1 MGDSY
6 ERYISRKRYHFVVI
20 KKSNFVL
27 KAVILTEDCNVISVD
42 YEPLA
47 TSPWYFIAVVN
58 AKAVGRRTG
67 RLLSFMMDTVQ
78 LSPADVHVIGK
89 EG

>member
-1 MGDSY
+1 M
-6 ERYISRKRYHFVVI
+6 
-20 KKSNFVL
+20 
-27 KAVILTEDCNVISVD
+27 ISVD

-67 RLLSFMMDTVQ
+67 RLLAFMMDNLQ
-78 LSPADVHVIGK
+78 LSPVDVHVIGK

>member
-1 MGDSY
+1 ML
-6 ERYISRKRYHFVVI
+6 
-20 KKSNFVL
+20 KKKVL
-27 KAVILTEDCNVISVD
+27 VCHIQNLNCVLIFIALTEDCNVISVD

-67 RLLSFMMDTVQ
+67 RLLTFMMDNLQ
-78 LSPADVHVIGK
+78 LSPVDVHVIGK